1 MVEAMA
7 GDCGVYVIEIEGLD
21 NSLYVGQS
29 FHPAEIR
36 LQQHLDGV
44 RASRWVRDYGGKL
57 RPDLYEHLPRL
68 DREGAETLEV
78 LVAEILRREGWTVY
92 GGH

>member
-1 MVEAMA
+1 MVIAMA
-7 GDCGVYVIEIEGLD
+7 GEYGVYVIEIEGLED
-21 NSLYVGQS
+21 SLYVGQS
-29 FHPAEIR
+29 FHPAEKR

-44 RASRWVRDYGGKL
+44 RASKWVRDYGGNL

-68 DREGAETLEV
+68 DREGAEALEAI
-78 LVAEILRREGWTVY
+78 VAELLRREGWTVY